1 MQGPCRCPQTFN
13 REGGVWWSI
22 TTSRLSPC
30 DGHVHARQQLGGE
43 VIMAELIFHPP
54 LRQSLTTNAI
64 TGELST

>member
-1 MQGPCRCPQTFN
+1 MDLAAGTIR
-13 REGGVWWSI
+13 SI
-22 TTSRLSPC
+22 KMSRLSVC
-30 DGHVHARQQLGGE
+30 DGQSYARQQLSGE